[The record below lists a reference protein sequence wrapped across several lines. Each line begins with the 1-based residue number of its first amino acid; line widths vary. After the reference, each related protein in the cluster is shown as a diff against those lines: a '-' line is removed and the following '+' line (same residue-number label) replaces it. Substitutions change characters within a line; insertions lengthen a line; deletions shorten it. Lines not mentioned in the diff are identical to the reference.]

1 MSKKREL
8 SEIQVLSIL
17 ESLRFIKQHRAS
29 VARFGDGEIDI
40 INGSSIPYQDYDED
54 LAVALKAILQLPSSE
69 DMLVCLPDVFQ
80 KIERY
85 NQNAQS
91 FWASHFERYG
101 DFYREECQSDWYG
114 STFLSRPYI
123 DLEDKSL
130 SAIYFEAIRN
140 LWQGRDLL
148 LVEGETS
155 RSGVGNDLFAN
166 AASVARIVC
175 PSKNAFA
182 HYDGIMEQILE
193 HAAGKLV
200 ILMLGPTAKVLA
212 YDLMKRGYQAIDL
225 GHIDSEYEWYQMKA
239 THKVKLEH
247 KHTAEFNWDEDIE
260 FAQDQDYEQQVV
272 ARVGVDVI
280 KEGEQVTMESEMIS
294 IIVPVYNVEPYIK
307 RCLDSLLKQTYTD
320 FELLLINDGST
331 DSSALICE
339 EYARKDKRIRVVH
352 QENAGP
358 SAARNRGIE
367 LAQGRYITFVDSD
380 DFVEADYLENLHT
393 ALIKNEADI
402 SICNF
407 NSFNEERQSFLFSI
421 TQEMYFEQTYTVE
434 EWLNQE
440 NTAKNNLYLT
450 FTFSP
455 LKLFKRELFEGIV
468 FPVGRL
474 REDDATI
481 YKLYLKARK
490 IAFINQGAY
499 YYSQRSEGLSRN
511 GMLDDIRSMISN
523 AEERIALLV
532 ALGYNVEEHLDSYV
546 KRLRKCQA
554 DSLRAGQIHLYQELT
569 AKLDLIDHYQKEK

>member
-8 SEIQVLSIL
+8 SEIQVLPIL
-17 ESLRFIKQHRAS
+17 ESLRFIKEHQAS

-40 INGSSIPYQDYDED
+40 INGLSIPYQEYDES
-54 LAVALKAILQLPSSE
+54 LALALKVILQLPSSE
-69 DMLVCLPDVFQ
+69 DLLVCLPDVFQ

-85 NQNAQS
+85 NQNAQV
-91 FWASHFERYG
+91 FWQSHFEKYR
-101 DFYREECQSDWYG
+101 DFYQEECQSDWYG

-123 DLEDKSL
+123 DLQDKSL
-130 SAIYFEAIRN
+130 ADVYFAAIRD
-140 LWQGRDLL
+140 LWQGRDVL

-166 AASVARIVC
+166 AASLSRIIC

-182 HYDGIMEQILE
+182 HYDAIMERILE
-193 HAAGKLV
+193 HAEDRLV
-200 ILMLGPTAKVLA
+200 ILMLGPTAKVLV
-212 YDLMKRGYQAIDL
+212 YDLMKRGFQSIDL

-239 THKVKLEH
+239 THKVKLHH
-247 KHTAEFNWDEDIE
+247 KHTAEFNRDEGIE
-260 FAQDQDYEQQVV
+260 LVQDDVYAQQIV
-272 ARVGVDVI
+272 ATVGVDWA
-280 KEGEQVTMESEMIS
+280 KEEEQMMSEFETIS
-294 IIVPVYNVEPYIK
+294 IIVPVYNVERYLK
-307 RCLDSLLKQTYTD
+307 RCLDSLLRQTYTD

-331 DSSALICE
+331 DSSAEICE
-339 EYARKDKRIRVVH
+339 EYAKKDKRIRVIH

-380 DFVEADYLENLHT
+380 DFVEDYYLDNLHT
-393 ALIKNEADI
+393 ALVKNHADI

-407 NSFNEERQSFLFSI
+407 NSFNEDRQSFLFSI
-421 TQEMYFEQTYTVE
+421 TKEMYFEQTYTVE

-455 LKLFKRELFEGIV
+455 LKLFKRELFDGIS

-481 YKLYLKARK
+481 YKVYLKARK
-490 IAFINQGAY
+490 IAFINQGSY

-523 AEERIALLV
+523 AEERLALLV
-532 ALGYNVEEHLDSYV
+532 TLGYDVREHIDSYI
-546 KRLRKCQA
+546 KRLKKCQA
-554 DSLRAGQIHLYQELT
+554 DSLRAGQIGLYQELT
-569 AKLDLIDHYQKEK
+569 TKLDLIEQHQKED

>member
-1 MSKKREL
+1 MSRKREL
-8 SEIQVLSIL
+8 SEIQVLPIL
-17 ESLRFIKQHRAS
+17 ESLRFIEQHQAS
-29 VARFGDGEIDI
+29 VVRFGDGEIDI
-40 INGSSIPYQDYDED
+40 INGESIPYQDYDED
-54 LAVALKAILQLPSSE
+54 LALALKLILDQPSNE
-69 DMLVCLPDVFQ
+69 KLLVCLPDVFQ

-85 NQNAQS
+85 NQNAQF
-91 FWASHFERYG
+91 FWKSHFEKYG
-101 DFYREECQSDWYG
+101 NFYQEECQSDWYG

-130 SAIYFEAIRN
+130 SDIYFTAIRN
-140 LWQGRDLL
+140 VWQDRDIL

-155 RSGVGNDLFAN
+155 RSGIGNDLFAN
-166 AASVARIVC
+166 AASVSRIVC
-175 PSKNAFA
+175 PSRNAFDD
-182 HYDGIMEQILE
+182 YDEIMERILE
-193 HAAGKLV
+193 HIEGKLV

-239 THKVKLEH
+239 QHKVKLKH
-247 KHTAEFNWDEDIE
+247 KHTAEFNWDDAIE
-260 FAQDQDYEQQVV
+260 FEQDDAYERQIVATVGIEKRKEEKVV
-272 ARVGVDVI
+272 IAC
-280 KEGEQVTMESEMIS
+280 ETIS
-294 IIVPVYNVEPYIK
+294 VIVPVYNVESYLK

-339 EYARKDKRIRVVH
+339 EYASKDSRIRVIH

-367 LAQGRYITFVDSD
+367 LAQGSYITFVDSD

-393 ALIKNEADI
+393 ALVKNEADI

-407 NSFNEERQSFLFSI
+407 NSFNEERKSFLFSI
-421 TQEMYFEQTYTVE
+421 TKEMYFEQVYTVE

-455 LKLFKRELFEGIV
+455 LKLFKRELFDGIV

-481 YKLYLKARK
+481 YKLYLKAKK

-532 ALGYNVEEHLDSYV
+532 TLGYDVKEHVDSYI
-546 KRLRKCQA
+546 KRLKKCQA
-554 DSLRAGQIHLYQELT
+554 DSLRAGQIQLYQDLT
-569 AKLDLIDHYQKEK
+569 TKLDLIEQHQKEN

>member
-1 MSKKREL
+1 MSRKREL
-8 SEIQVLSIL
+8 SEIQVLPIL
-17 ESLRFIKQHRAS
+17 ESLRFIEQHRSS
-29 VARFGDGEIDI
+29 VVRFGDGEIDI
-40 INGSSIPYQDYDED
+40 INGESIPYQDYDEQ
-54 LAVALKAILQLPSSE
+54 LAVALKLILQRPSSE
-69 DMLVCLPDVFQ
+69 DLLVCLPDVFQ

-85 NQNAQS
+85 NQNAQF
-91 FWASHFERYG
+91 FWKSHFEKYEN
-101 DFYREECQSDWYG
+101 FYQEECQSDWYG

-130 SAIYFEAIRN
+130 SVTYFAAIRN
-140 LWQGRDLL
+140 LWQGRDIL

-166 AASVARIVC
+166 ANSISRIVC
-175 PSKNAFA
+175 PSKNAFD
-182 HYDGIMEQILE
+182 HYDEIMEGMLE
-193 HAAGKLV
+193 HVEGKLV

-212 YDLMKRGYQAIDL
+212 YDLMERGYQAIDL

-239 THKVKLEH
+239 KHKIKLKH
-247 KHTAEFNWDEDIE
+247 KHTAEFNWDEEIE
-260 FAQDQDYEQQVV
+260 FAQDEAYERQIV
-272 ARVGVDVI
+272 ATVGI
-280 KEGEQVTMESEMIS
+280 EPAKEEEAIVTAGETIS
-294 IIVPVYNVEPYIK
+294 IIVPVYNVERYLK
-307 RCLDSLLKQTYTD
+307 RCLDSLVKQTYVD

-331 DSSALICE
+331 DNSALICE
-339 EYARKDKRIRVVH
+339 EYARTDSRIRVIH

-358 SAARNRGIE
+358 SAARNRGLE
-367 LAQGRYITFVDSD
+367 LARGRYITFVDSD
-380 DFVEADYLENLHT
+380 DFVEVDYLENLHT
-393 ALIKNEADI
+393 ALEKNEADI

-421 TQEMYFEQTYTVE
+421 TKEMYFEQTYTVE

-455 LKLFKRELFEGIV
+455 LKLFKRELFDGIV
-468 FPVGRL
+468 FPIGRL

-511 GMLDDIRSMISN
+511 GMLDDIRSMIGN

-532 ALGYNVEEHLDSYV
+532 TLGYDVREHVDSYI
-546 KRLRKCQA
+546 KRLKKCQA
-554 DSLRAGQIHLYQELT
+554 DSLRAGQIHLYQDLT
-569 AKLDLIDHYQKEK
+569 AKLDLIEHYQKEK